1 MDVWA
6 NDDHRVSKNLTKVA
20 AIACLL
26 AGSTANVPAAQ
37 ADSCTDV
44 EVMFARGTG
53 GPPGVGAVGQAF
65 VDSLM
70 EQVPTK
76 SIAVYAVDYP
86 AGIDFNNSSTLG
98 ANDASAHLEAMVS
111 DCPRTEMVLG
121 GFSQG
126 ANVIELVTGT
136 DSAIWGYA
144 APLSPAVADHVAAVV
159 LLGNPSRKSGGP
171 FTQRNPLY
179 GPKSADLCAL
189 GDPICSHGVNLPI
202 HGAYVQVGATT
213 EAAAFVARRL

>member
-1 MDVWA
+1 MF
-6 NDDHRVSKNLTKVA
+6 RNLTKVA
-20 AIACLL
+20 ATACVHVGAVLLIAS
-26 AGSTANVPAAQ
+26 AGFLTNQPVAY
-37 ADSCTDV
+37 ADSCPDV
-44 EVMFARGTG
+44 EVVFARGTG
-53 GPPGVGAVGQAF
+53 GPPGVGAAGQAF
-65 VDSLM
+65 VDSLR

-76 SIAVYAVDYP
+76 TIGVYAVDYP

-98 ANDASAHLEAMVS
+98 ADDARAHLQAMVA
-111 DCPRTEMVLG
+111 DCPDTELVLG

-136 DSAIWGYA
+136 ESAAWGYA
-144 APLSPAVADHVAAVV
+144 APLSPAIADHVAAVV

-179 GPKSADLCAL
+179 GPKSVDLCAL
-189 GDPICSHGVNLPI
+189 GDPICSNGVNIPI

-213 EAAAFVARRL
+213 KAATFVADRL